1 MKKTIILG
9 FFASMIILSYF
20 TTKVVTHLFSDDI
33 EIYYDKEERHL
44 SVVEEE
50 MRNILHKKGHHVNE
64 KIDIKYTYIKKNF
77 GWDMKIDT
85 VSRGT
90 FYEKD

>member
-33 EIYYDKEERHL
+33 EIYYDKRERHL
-44 SVVEEE
+44 SAVEEE
-50 MRNILHKKGHHVNE
+50 MRNIQHKEGHHAYE
-64 KIDIKYTYIKKNF
+64 IIDIKYTYIKKNF
-77 GWDMKIDT
+77 GWDMKMDT
-85 VSRGT
+85 ISRGT
-90 FYEKD
+90 HYEEN